1 MARSA
6 RTRSAFARRWVGVGA
21 LVLVALLYYRP
32 AKAWF
37 DARGELAQR
46 SAVVHQLRAERSRLQ
61 ARLGAS
67 TSLATLSREARAL
80 GYVRPGEHLF
90 IVRDI
95 NAWRR
100 HNRQAARRP

>member
-1 MARSA
+1 VA
-6 RTRSAFARRWVGVGA
+6 A

-32 AKAWF
+32 VKAWF

-46 SAVVHQLRAERSRLQ
+46 SAVVHRLQAERSRLQ

-67 TSLATLSREARAL
+67 TSLATLSREARKL

-95 NAWRR
+95 NAWRHR
-100 HNRQAARRP
+100 NRPAAKRP